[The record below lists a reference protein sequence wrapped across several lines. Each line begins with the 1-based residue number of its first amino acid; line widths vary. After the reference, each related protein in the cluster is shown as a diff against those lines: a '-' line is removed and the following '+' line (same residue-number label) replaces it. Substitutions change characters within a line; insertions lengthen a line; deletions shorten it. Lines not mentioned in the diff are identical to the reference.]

1 MKRIIICAALLI
13 GIFVGCKSTKKQ
25 LAQPGVYKMDK
36 ITVSGGGKDTIY
48 PRTQFKI
55 YTENHFA
62 YASLA
67 PDSSVGFGVGS
78 YRLDTGNHFVETNIY
93 SSRALDSSANYSV
106 AFNRKDSAYTQKL
119 KMPSAS
125 GAVYTMT
132 ETYTQLQANGTSKID
147 GLWKLDKAYIVKG
160 KDTTR
165 QGETQFKAFWGG
177 HFLFVHRYQVANNAA
192 KFKNGFGYGEF
203 TLKNDTLS
211 ETEQVTSH
219 ATLMGRTFSIK
230 INFKS
235 DDEYSQVITD
245 NQTGEQSVEI
255 YIRLK

>member
-13 GIFVGCKSTKKQ
+13 GIFIGCKSTKSQ
-25 LAQPGVYKMDK
+25 LTQPGVYKMDK
-36 ITVSGGGKDTIY
+36 ATVSGGGKDTVY

-55 YTENHFA
+55 YTEDHFA

-67 PDSSVGFGVGS
+67 PDSSVGFGVGN
-78 YRLDTGNHFVETNIY
+78 YHLDTGNHIVEINIY
-93 SSRALDSSANYSV
+93 SSRVLDSSANYYV
-106 AFNRKDSAYTQKL
+106 AFTRKDSAYQQKL
-119 KMPSAS
+119 KMPSPS
-125 GAVYTMT
+125 GAIYTMT
-132 ETYTQLQANGTSKID
+132 EAYTQLPASGTSKID

-160 KDTTR
+160 KDTTK
-165 QGETQFKAFWGG
+165 QSETQFKVYWGG
-177 HFLFVHRYQVANNAA
+177 HFLFVHRYPVANNAT

-219 ATLMGRTFSIK
+219 PTLMGRSFSIK
-230 INFKS
+230 INFKN

-245 NQTGEQSVEI
+245 EKSGEQSVEI
-255 YIRLK
+255 YIKLK

>member
-1 MKRIIICAALLI
+1 MKRIIIYAALSI
-13 GIFVGCKSTKKQ
+13 GIFIGCKSTKKQ
-25 LAQPGVYKMDK
+25 LTQPGVYKMDK
-36 ITVSGGGKDTIY
+36 LTVSGGGKDTVY
-48 PRTQFKI
+48 PRTQIKI
-55 YTENHFA
+55 YTDDHFA

-78 YRLDTGNHFVETNIY
+78 YHLDTGNHIEEINIY
-93 SSRALDSSANYSV
+93 SSRVLDSTAIYNV
-106 AFNRKDSAYTQKL
+106 AYTRKDSTYAQKL

-132 ETYTQLQANGTSKID
+132 EAYTQLPATGTSKID

-160 KDTTR
+160 KDTTK

-177 HFLFVHRYQVANNAA
+177 HFLFVHRYPVANNAA
-192 KFKNGFGYGEF
+192 KYKNGFGYGEF
-203 TLKNDTLS
+203 SLKNDTLS
-211 ETEQVTSH
+211 ETEQITSH
-219 ATLMGRTFSIK
+219 STLMGRTFSIK